1 MRKLKRNGTEIM
13 FRKPNWPWAGGRVD
27 YKAEKK
33 NKVFKTAGRHGGQTA
48 YAQIPKVSVP
58 QEEKYTQR
66 CSRRKMSL
74 N

>member
-33 NKVFKTAGRHGGQTA
+33 NKVFKTAGRHGG
-48 YAQIPKVSVP
+48 
-58 QEEKYTQR
+58 
-66 CSRRKMSL
+66 
-74 N
+74 